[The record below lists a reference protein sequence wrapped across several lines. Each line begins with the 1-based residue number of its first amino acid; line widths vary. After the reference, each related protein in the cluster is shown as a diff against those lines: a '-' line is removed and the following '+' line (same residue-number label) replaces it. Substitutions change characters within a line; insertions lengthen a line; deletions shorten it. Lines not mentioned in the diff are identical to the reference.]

1 MRNVAQGTG
10 EDDLTAADPG
20 TITRNLRGL
29 ASRMEY
35 RVEAI
40 EQRDGNGAGAIQ
52 GRGIGIGY
60 LLAKDLANALT
71 EAATY
76 IEGLRAVKPP
86 ELTEG
91 KRKDPAPL
99 VVEALTIAED
109 VLSRSPYS
117 TAIWPNGM
125 HPQTGIEKI
134 RAALA
139 SLSSTERP

>member
-1 MRNVAQGTG
+1 MPDGMWLCESCFDNNDDNEFLSWGHLPAPEEHGSIPVVAQGTG
-10 EDDLTAADPG
+10 EDDMTAADPG

-91 KRKDPAPL
+91 
-99 VVEALTIAED
+99 
-109 VLSRSPYS
+109 SR
-117 TAIWPNGM
+117 
-125 HPQTGIEKI
+125 
-134 RAALA
+134 
-139 SLSSTERP
+139 